1 MNSEVTAPPEM
12 ERYDFGQFTM
22 EIPEDSDVEL
32 IGSDLSLS
40 VYAGD
45 NIQLEM
51 LTKHFMKIKMN

>member
-40 VYAGD
+40 
-45 NIQLEM
+45 ICWR
-51 LTKHFMKIKMN
+51 